1 MSKEDLILEKLTQI
15 EQRLANLESGNKTE
29 TKLTEPT
36 NARLSHS
43 ELTELTEYAI
53 QFGFTQYK
61 KVIHVNPKDLY
72 NYLSCEIP
80 HLPEF
85 ILLGGTKERCLSLK
99 KAGANMSEVI
109 QDMKQN
115 KVN

>member
-15 EQRLANLESGNKTE
+15 EQRLANLETGDKADTQP
-29 TKLTEPT
+29 TKSF
-36 NARLSHS
+36 NSKLSHS

-61 KVIHVNPKDLY
+61 KVIYVNPRDLY
-72 NYLSCEIP
+72 NYLNYEIP
-80 HLPEF
+80 HLSEF
-85 ILLGGTKERCLSLK
+85 ILLGGTKERYFSLK
-99 KAGANMSEVI
+99 KSGANMSEVI

-115 KVN
+115 KT